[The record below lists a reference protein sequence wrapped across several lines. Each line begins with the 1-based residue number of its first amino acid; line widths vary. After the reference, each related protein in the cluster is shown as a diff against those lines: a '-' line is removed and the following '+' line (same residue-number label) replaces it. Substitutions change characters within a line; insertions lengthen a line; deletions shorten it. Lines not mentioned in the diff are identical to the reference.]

1 MKKPNEMLINELNK
15 LTTDMD
21 IPQFRRTDV
30 RWLARNAVINNPDHP
45 NLSKVLL
52 ICKQLS

>member
-1 MKKPNEMLINELNK
+1 MRKSNEMLINELVK

-21 IPQFRRTDV
+21 IPLLRRTDF
-30 RWLARNAVINNPDHP
+30 RWLARNAAINNSDHP